1 MNAPVAELDKN
12 VMMPVN
18 ATTTINAQDAF
29 PLMQAWKFKEEVLPQ
44 WISLKNRRH
53 FEPGTIMEFVVTHI
67 APVLCALSFM
77 AGACVPAPHGK
88 YIGCGVLALVAAG
101 ITYQALRPHHPR
113 AAVTMGRRTAKIE
126 GDFVVF
132 LIGSRYNSSSPLS
145 ANYVNIAGAFTR
157 MIEELRTSDP
167 LVSGFLGSDE
177 YSGLGSPSTTLSV
190 QYWRSKEHL
199 HDWAVSRMSALLAL
213 ERNHEGNTSL
223 LKAHFTNHHS
233 EQLLRSNPKYGIW
246 HETFLVRDGEYETM
260 YVHMPNFGLA
270 GASEN
275 VAISGET
282 QSMYQRL
289 GKRDSPDNDVPSD
302 WRDEAAQY

>member
-1 MNAPVAELDKN
+1 
-12 VMMPVN
+12 
-18 ATTTINAQDAF
+18 
-29 PLMQAWKFKEEVLPQ
+29 
-44 WISLKNRRH
+44 
-53 FEPGTIMEFVVTHI
+53 MEFVVTHI

-199 HDWAVSRMSALLAL
+199 HDWAVSRMSAHYSPWR
-213 ERNHEGNTSL
+213 ETM
-223 LKAHFTNHHS
+223 K
-233 EQLLRSNPKYGIW
+233 LLRSNPKYGIW